1 MSVTNFRRFLAGIAV
16 IAACVAAT
24 PTAQAQSSGSS
35 GSSGSSAGSSGL
47 WDLLFQNPMSL
58 LSSGFLILWMTAIYL
73 FTLTSPQTCMKRC
86 LIHRK
91 LVNAQPLLLWS
102 HEAVNK
108 TFKSDPRDTA
118 RNLHGHPMDLRK
130 KLS

>member
-1 MSVTNFRRFLAGIAV
+1 CGIYF
-16 IAACVAAT
+16 
-24 PTAQAQSSGSS
+24 
-35 GSSGSSAGSSGL
+35 
-47 WDLLFQNPMSL
+47 FQNPMSL
-58 LSSGFLILWMTAIYL
+58 LSSGFLILWMTVIYL

-118 RNLHGHPMDLRK
+118 RNLHGRPMDLRK
-130 KLS
+130 ETSAASLAGWKNTTVNRLASR